1 MGKFL
6 LAPWA
11 DQFDALACMTEYAR
25 ARPTLVD
32 QLSTHNHRPP
42 SGPGRAA
49 SKEGTVRPQ
58 GGGEKEK
65 RCQIGSRGLSQPVSE
80 VEAAMKSLDLST
92 IVLPTSGLGA
102 CVCVGFVHLF
112 PRDEAAA

>member
-1 MGKFL
+1 MVGKFL

-11 DQFDALACMTEYAR
+11 GQFDALACMTEYAR

-49 SKEGTVRPQ
+49 SKEGTVRLQ
-58 GGGEKEK
+58 SGGEKERSAK
-65 RCQIGSRGLSQPVSE
+65 SRGLSQPVSE
-80 VEAAMKSLDLST
+80 LEAAMKSLDLST
-92 IVLPTSGLGA
+92 IAVPTSGLGA

-112 PRDEAAA
+112 PRDKAA